1 MFSFDKNNALKILQF
16 NKYSLIPFMRYLF
29 LRYLFVCPV
38 NGLKNVCVGI
48 KLSNLLKSRLCFKER
63 WKISRV
69 NNSKTKNMFA

>member
-1 MFSFDKNNALKILQF
+1 MYIHVDIKNMMYFFDKNNALKILQF

-48 KLSNLLKSRLCFKER
+48 KTIELVKK
-63 WKISRV
+63 
-69 NNSKTKNMFA
+69 